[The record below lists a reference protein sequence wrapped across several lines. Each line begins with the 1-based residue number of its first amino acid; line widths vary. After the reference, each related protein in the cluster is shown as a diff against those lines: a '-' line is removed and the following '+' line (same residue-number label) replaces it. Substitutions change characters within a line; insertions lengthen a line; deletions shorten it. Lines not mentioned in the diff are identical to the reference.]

1 MIHSAVFLQKNQKR
15 KEVKAIKFLIF
26 LSFYTLIILYFV
38 IPKIPSKPHLILE
51 NLIYASK
58 NGKDKF
64 MDLLQDDYYGS
75 SWFIKKDGNFTMIT
89 DKELFDNFKD
99 QNLTII
105 FGVYNS
111 GD

>member
-1 MIHSAVFLQKNQKR
+1 M
-15 KEVKAIKFLIF
+15 KAIKFLIF
-26 LSFYTLIILYFV
+26 LSFYTLIILYLV
-38 IPKIPSKPHLILE
+38 VPKIPSKPHLILE

-64 MDLLQDDYYGS
+64 MNLLQDDYYGS
-75 SWFIKKDGNFTMIT
+75 SWFIKKDDNFTMIT
-89 DKELFDNFKD
+89 DEELFDSFKD

-111 GD
+111 GN